1 LNQMVKIEKGSGYEK
16 SDMRGYRL
24 DSQVGKSREMKNLR
38 REKIDINVRV
48 KYK

>member
-1 LNQMVKIEKGSGYEK
+1 MVTIEKGSGYEK
-16 SDMRGYRL
+16 SDVKGYRL
-24 DSQVGKSREMKNLR
+24 DSQAGKSSEMKNLR